1 MIVTKNFINV
11 ILEGVAMNKDT
22 EIEKYCASHTD
33 CDLQCNNCPAY
44 YNDDDDEY
52 SLDDGWNKFED
63 EEFMCGIY

>member
-11 ILEGVAMNKDT
+11 ILEGFAMNKDIKV
-22 EIEKYCASHTD
+22 EEYCGSHTD

-44 YNDDDDEY
+44 YNDDEY

>member
-1 MIVTKNFINV
+1 
-11 ILEGVAMNKDT
+11 MNKDIKV
-22 EIEKYCASHTD
+22 EEYCGSHTD

-44 YNDDDDEY
+44 YNDDEY